1 MIAGLLMILGVYG
14 LCAVIIHAFYAYSRR
29 TGESEEVYQLV
40 VVTRNSAA
48 KIEWYLYAYL
58 FVSWLRGRQT
68 VITVFDDS
76 SEDETVSIVRKVAE
90 EWPNVRLYESIEGLD
105 LFLEEH
111 ESQPLLLLHLFRMD
125 LSPKR
130 PLHQW

>member
-1 MIAGLLMILGVYG
+1 MIAGLLMILGIYG
-14 LCAVIIHAFYAYSRR
+14 LCAILIHAFYAYSRR
-29 TGESEEVYQLV
+29 AGEPETYHLV
-40 VVTRNSAA
+40 VVTRNSAT

-76 SEDETVSIVRKVAE
+76 SEDETVLIVRKVAE
-90 EWPNVRLYESIEGLD
+90 ERPNVRLYESTEELET
-105 LFLEEH
+105 FLEDH
-111 ESQPLLLLHLFRMD
+111 ESQPLLLLHLYRMD
-125 LSPKR
+125 LNPKL